1 MKYLFRGLGG
11 LVIGTIFGNLLLSL
25 ISGFFGDTWSVEAGG
40 PWFIIISPM
49 LIPALTGTISA
60 IVGGIEK
67 CILYSFLSAV
77 AYLIIGVGI
86 IIVGAFVQAGWA
98 GITLCIIIL
107 AALCPTASVV
117 FIIFDF

>member
-11 LVIGTIFGNLLLSL
+11 LTIGTLLGFLLLSL
-25 ISGFFGDTWSVEAGG
+25 ITGFFGDTWSVEAGG
-40 PWFIIISPM
+40 PWFVIISPV

-60 IVGGIEK
+60 IAGGIGK
-67 CILYSFLSAV
+67 SILSSFLSTV

-86 IIVGAFVQAGWA
+86 IIVGGFVQAGWA
-98 GITLCIIIL
+98 GITLGIVIL

>member
-11 LVIGTIFGNLLLSL
+11 LTIGTLLGCLLLSL
-25 ISGFFGDTWSVEAGG
+25 ITGFFGDTWSVEAGG
-40 PWFIIISPM
+40 PWFVIISPV

-60 IVGGIEK
+60 IAGGIGK
-67 CILYSFLSAV
+67 SILSSFLSTV

-86 IIVGAFVQAGWA
+86 IIVGGFVQAGWA
-98 GITLCIIIL
+98 GITLGIVIL

>member
-11 LVIGTIFGNLLLSL
+11 LTVGAILGCLLLSL
-25 ISGFFGDTWSVEAGG
+25 ITGFFGDTWSVEAGG
-40 PWFIIISPM
+40 PWFVIISPV

-60 IVGGIEK
+60 IAGGIGK
-67 CILYSFLSAV
+67 SILSSFLSTV

-98 GITLCIIIL
+98 GITLGIIIL